1 MKKLTGAEA
10 GVWAVVVTYNPDV
23 EILRRLIGALQPQV
37 AGIVIVDNASS
48 SGSTAFFVQP
58 LANNVILF
66 PMQANLGIAAAQ
78 NAGVEQAMRLG
89 AEYVYLSDQDS
100 VPSDSLIG
108 ELLAV
113 LVSAHPSPVGAV
125 GPSTVDSRT
134 GHVAPFVVE
143 RAHFPRRWLVPT
155 DAAKLPPVVEVGF
168 LISSGSLIPVNVLKK
183 IGGMRS
189 RYFIDHVDTEWCF
202 RARAAG
208 YVVLGVPSVLL
219 EHQLGD
225 SVTSVWFFGK
235 RHVMYHSPLRDYY
248 MFRNTILML
257 SDVPIPWGW
266 RMYLSWR
273 LVMFAGYFLIFAGDR
288 FLRLRRMTQGLIHGL
303 LGRSGKLDV
312 ATGRCH
318 DLPETLL
325 EPERC

>member
-1 MKKLTGAEA
+1 MKKLTGVET

-23 EILRRLIGALQPQV
+23 EILRRLIESLRRQL

-48 SGSTAFFVQP
+48 SGSAAF
-58 LANNVILF
+58 LAEPFSGNVF
-66 PMQANLGIAAAQ
+66 FMSMPENLGIAAAQ
-78 NAGVEQAMRLG
+78 NVGVEQAIRSG
-89 AEYVYLSDQDS
+89 AEYIYLSDQDS
-100 VPSDSLIG
+100 VPSDSMIG

-113 LVSAHPSPVGAV
+113 LTSPHPHPVGAV
-125 GPSTVDSRT
+125 GPSTVDSRN

-143 RAHFPRRWLVPT
+143 RSHFPRRWHVPT
-155 DAAKLPPVVEVGF
+155 GNAKLPQIVEVGF
-168 LISSGSLIPVNVLKK
+168 LIASGSLVPVDVIKK

-225 SVTSVWFFGK
+225 SVTSVWFFGW

-257 SDVPIPWGW
+257 GDVPIPWGW
-266 RMYLSWR
+266 RLYLSWR
-273 LVMFAGYFLIFAGDR
+273 LVMFAGYFLTFSGDR
-288 FLRLRRMTQGLIHGL
+288 LLRLRRMTQGLIHGL
-303 LGRSGKLDV
+303 LRRSGKLDV
-312 ATGRCH
+312 TTGRCH

-325 EPERC
+325 EPERR